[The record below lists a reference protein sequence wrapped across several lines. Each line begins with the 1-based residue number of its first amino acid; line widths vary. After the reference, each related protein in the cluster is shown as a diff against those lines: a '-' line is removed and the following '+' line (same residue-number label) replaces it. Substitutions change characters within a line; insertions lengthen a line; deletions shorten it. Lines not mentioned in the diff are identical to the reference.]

1 MQYIRKYMPVKPIQ
15 YFILF
20 LFLLLINGCITQ
32 FIPKIDEEKE
42 LLVVQGLI
50 TDRMEPDTIKLSKSL
65 PLGEI
70 SAARP
75 VSGVFVSITDDLHN
89 VVLLSE
95 TVPGTYI
102 TPSYFHGIIGRS
114 YTLHI
119 NTNSESGT
127 LNYESFSMEMKPVPP
142 IDSIYYEKTVI
153 EEANGFFRGINGCQI
168 YLDTFDPE
176 NKCRFYRWDFSETWK
191 LRLPFEIQNNTCWI
205 SDKSHSINIKSTAA
219 FNEAR
224 IDHFPINYISNITDR
239 LKTKY
244 SILVNQYSMNEDEYI
259 YWEKIQNIAV
269 QVGGLYDVIPASVPS
284 NIRCIEAPA
293 EKVLGYFSVSAISSK
308 RIFIKDNF
316 EGIID
321 QYAHCGT
328 DTLIGGGPLDSLSIP
343 GLGISVWTLFNVP
356 GTPFG
361 PPGFII
367 LTRTRGCADCTV
379 RGTTVKPV
387 FWTDDK

>member
-1 MQYIRKYMPVKPIQ
+1 MPVKPIQ

>member
-1 MQYIRKYMPVKPIQ
+1 MKQRPQKY
-15 YFILF
+15 FL
-20 LFLLLINGCITQ
+20 LFLLLLLLLLSSCIAQ

-42 LLVVQGLI
+42 LLVVQGLL
-50 TDRMEPDTIKLSKSL
+50 TDQGEVDTIKLSKSL
-65 PLGEI
+65 PLGEK

-75 VSGVFVSITDDLHN
+75 VSGCIVTLSDDLGSK
-89 VVLLSE
+89 VSLAE
-95 TVPGTYI
+95 IAAGTYI
-102 TPSYFHGIIGRS
+102 TPPFFHGVPGRS

-119 NTNSESGT
+119 TTNSAFNNF
-127 LNYESFSMEMKPVPP
+127 NYESSTIEMKRVPP

-153 EEANGFFRGINGCQI
+153 EEAIGNFRAVEGCQI
-168 YLDTFDPE
+168 YLNTYDPE
-176 NKCRFYRWDFSETWK
+176 NKCKFYRWDFSETWK
-191 LRLPFEIQNNTCWI
+191 LRLPFDVPNQTCWR

-224 IDHFPINYISNITDR
+224 INRFPINFISNTTDR

-244 SILVNQYSMNEDEYI
+244 SILVNQYSMNEDEYN

-284 NIRCIEAPA
+284 NIRCIENPA

-308 RIFIKDNF
+308 RIFIRDKF
-316 EGIID
+316 EGMID
-321 QYAHCGT
+321 QYAHCAT
-328 DTLIGGGPLDSLSIP
+328 DTLIGGGPLDTLSFP
-343 GLGISVWTLFNVP
+343 GLGISLWTLFNVP

-361 PPGFII
+361 PPGFVIF
-367 LTRTRGCADCTV
+367 TKTKGCADCTV

-387 FWTDDK
+387 FWPDDK

>member
-1 MQYIRKYMPVKPIQ
+1 MIHKPQ
-15 YFILF
+15 IL
-20 LFLLLINGCITQ
+20 LFSVLLLLSSCITQ
-32 FIPKIDEEKE
+32 FIPEIDEEKE

-75 VSGVFVSITDDLHN
+75 VSGGFVTITDDLHN
-89 VVLLSE
+89 VFLLSE
-95 TVPGTYI
+95 IVPGTYI
-102 TPSYFHGIIGRS
+102 TPSYFHGVTGRS

-119 NTNSESGT
+119 NANSEFSS
-127 LNYESFSMEMKPVPP
+127 LNYESFPMEMKPVPP
-142 IDSIYYEKTVI
+142 IDSLYYEKTVI
-153 EEANGFFRGINGCQI
+153 EKADGYFRGVDGCQI
-168 YLDTFDPE
+168 YLDTYDPE

-191 LRLPFEIQNNTCWI
+191 LRLLFDVPNQTCWI

-224 IDHFPINYISNITDR
+224 INRFPINYFSNMTDR

-244 SILVNQYSMNEDEYI
+244 SILVNQYSLNEDEYI

-269 QVGGLYDVIPASVPS
+269 QVGGLYDIIPASVPS
-284 NIRCIEAPA
+284 NIRCIEDPT

-308 RIFIKDNF
+308 RIFIKDKF

-321 QYAHCGT
+321 QYAKCAS
-328 DTLIGGGPLDSLSIP
+328 DTLLDGPDYIE
-343 GLGISVWTLFNVP
+343 GLGISVWTLFDIIP
-356 GTPFG
+356 TPFSG
-361 PPGFII
+361 KPRIRIF
-367 LTRTRGCADCTV
+367 TETRGCADCTV

-387 FWTDDK
+387 FWPDDK

>member
-1 MQYIRKYMPVKPIQ
+1 MIHKPQ
-15 YFILF
+15 ILF
-20 LFLLLINGCITQ
+20 LTILLLLNSCIAQ

-75 VSGVFVSITDDLHN
+75 VSGSFVAITDDLLN

-95 TVPGTYI
+95 IAPGTYI
-102 TPSYFHGIIGRS
+102 TPSYFHGVIGRS

-119 NTNSESGT
+119 NGNSEFSF
-127 LNYESFSMEMKPVPP
+127 LNYQSIPMEMKPVPP
-142 IDSIYYEKTVI
+142 IDSLYYEKTVI
-153 EEANGFFRGINGCQI
+153 EKANGYFKGVDGCQI
-168 YLDTFDPE
+168 YLDSHDPE
-176 NKCRFYRWDFSETWK
+176 NTCKFYRWDFSETWV
-191 LRLPFEIQNNTCWI
+191 LRLLFDVPNKKCWI

-219 FNEAR
+219 FDEAR
-224 IDHFPINYISNITDR
+224 ITRFPINYFTNITDR

-244 SILVNQYSMNEDEYI
+244 SILVNQYSLNEEEYI

-269 QVGGLYDVIPASVPS
+269 QVGGLYDIIPASVPS
-284 NIRCIEAPA
+284 NISCIESPA
-293 EKVLGYFSVSAISSK
+293 EKVLGYFSVSAVSSK
-308 RIFIKDNF
+308 RLFIKDKF
-316 EGIID
+316 EGIVD
-321 QYAHCGT
+321 QYAKCVS
-328 DTLIGGGPLDSLSIP
+328 DTLFDGPDYIE
-343 GLGISVWTLFNVP
+343 GLGISVWTLFDIIP
-356 GTPFG
+356 APFSG
-361 PPGFII
+361 KPRVRI
-367 LTRTRGCADCTV
+367 LTETKGCADCTV